1 EGCVIRGDADPF
13 KQKGKVGFDR
23 RVLAVAVTADGGR
36 VAAAII
42 ANEQIEGPGEP
53 AYHELVHVW
62 DAAKPP
68 SRPAA
73 PIGKAGPFGGPFRGL
88 AGLAFSPDGKSLAAG
103 FAHFDHLTKLG
114 ELVGKVRVWTL
125 ADGSV
130 KPDDPQPA
138 AGFQFRQQLLDHGD
152 RVNAIALA
160 PGGKV
165 FATGGADGEVV
176 VWDAAT
182 RKPKL
187 RFQPNKAP
195 MYSNPHRVHALA
207 Y

>member
-103 FAHFDHLTKLG
+103 FANLHHLTKLG
-114 ELVGKVRVWTL
+114 RLVGQGAV
-125 ADGSV
+125 
-130 KPDDPQPA
+130 
-138 AGFQFRQQLLDHGD
+138 GD
-152 RVNAIALA
+152 VA
-160 PGGKV
+160 
-165 FATGGADGEVV
+165 
-176 VWDAAT
+176 
-182 RKPKL
+182 
-187 RFQPNKAP
+187 
-195 MYSNPHRVHALA
+195 HR
-207 Y
+207 